1 MNNNLNNRLKVLA
14 KSKCTSKYA
23 EPRKTR
29 LPIIS
34 LIKKFLR
41 KAKIK
46 SCYFL
51 QEKQKK
57 CYNLTF
63 RKKAKKS
70 KKKDEKGLSKVK
82 K

>member
-1 MNNNLNNRLKVLA
+1 MNNNLNNRLKVLV

-51 QEKQKK
+51 QEK
-57 CYNLTF
+57 
-63 RKKAKKS
+63 
-70 KKKDEKGLSKVK
+70 
-82 K
+82 